1 MNRKIVFEEFKKGRT
16 CVFHNE
22 VIARNY
28 AIEYAYEYGVIEA
41 DRAISYDT
49 FKEYFLPNHDD
60 LTQVNNQIREFFIID
75 FLENNQL
82 KYLISND
89 YPESIGRFTSYLINI
104 LKQLK
109 SAVESDIFETL
120 EDDFKDDVILLY
132 NKYSEFLDQ
141 NNLFE
146 PSFEDPSLEFAPK
159 DILQKEYSIIA
170 CDTKAGCKNF
180 LNKLKNPP
188 FIHTIN
194 IEELDENDTSYQDNS
209 KLISFNNTDEL
220 QNTLF
225 REVKKLLDGK
235 ILSRDIAITLCS
247 FDKDIQDIELGA
259 KRFGIPISK
268 AKGYSLNKYPGGKY
282 LIYLSN
288 LYDNNF
294 ALDDMKGF
302 FLERSFPFENMSF
315 NRELIRYAIDA
326 NIDHGSN
333 KFEADYWITRL
344 KNNRKLFD
352 FYKRFKNLVIKLNTC
367 ETISDLQIA
376 LHSLENLLLK
386 KDQGWISTKGEKSY
400 RYAIDKLD
408 SINTAMK
415 ICKLSKTKQ
424 LFKLYI
430 RLLENENYVEQGNRD
445 GIRVFEYPLS
455 ASLDIPYHFVVDINS
470 KSCEIVDKPLS
481 LLPPTV
487 EDQELREEEDLTTA
501 VIKDYCY
508 NSGTTYF
515 LYSDTTYEGA
525 QIAPPFFMERNS
537 IIKSPFKLDYKPYI
551 DEIDLWA
558 SQNIDV
564 KLTYYQSQTLKRAQS
579 TVLSFN
585 NEGYVNNPIEEE
597 VNSLLL
603 DKIKRDGLLN
613 FSATSINLFN
623 KCPYAFALKYLFNID
638 RNDYNVVSYAPN
650 EIGTIIHK
658 VFQEFFEKVM
668 KEDKQ
673 FYSSNKDKYILWLD
687 EIKQNRLNDYFKSE
701 KSPPISTQIYILD
714 KYKNF
719 ATEFIEMEI
728 KKFNTCRSD
737 EMEETYISNEQLIIN
752 DKPYFYSLNGK
763 IDRVV
768 NLGEGD
774 FAIVDYKTGNPPIGS
789 TWYKKAYQERR
800 EDFPDYQF
808 PCYKKLLE
816 KKGANVVN
824 ACYYGV
830 GKGSYFDMWNEGYP
844 SELEQIDWTF
854 DLVMK
859 DMIMQIL
866 NGEFM
871 TTPSDTNCQNCNYR
885 QVCRKR
891 YSTK

>member
-1 MNRKIVFEEFKKGRT
+1 MNRKIVFEELKKGRT

-28 AIEYAYEYGVIEA
+28 AIEYAYEYDVIEA

-60 LTQVNNQIREFFIID
+60 LTQVNNQIREFFITD

-82 KYLISND
+82 KYLISNE

-109 SAVESDIFETL
+109 SAVESDVFETL
-120 EDDFKDDVILLY
+120 EEDFKDDVILLY
-132 NKYSEFLDQ
+132 NKYSEFLKQ

-146 PSFEDPSLEFAPK
+146 PSFEDPSIDFAPK
-159 DILQKEYSIIA
+159 EILQKEYSIIA
-170 CDTKAGCKNF
+170 CDTKAGCKKF
-180 LNKLKNPP
+180 LNKLNNPQ

-194 IEELDENDTSYQDNS
+194 IEELDENDSSYQNNS
-209 KLISFNNTDEL
+209 KLIAFNNTDEL

-268 AKGYSLNKYPGGKY
+268 AKGYSLSKYPGGKY

-302 FLERSFPFENMSF
+302 FLERAFPFEDMSF

-376 LHSLENLLLK
+376 LHRLENLILK

-408 SINTAMK
+408 SINSAMK
-415 ICKLSKTKQ
+415 ICKLNKTKQ
-424 LFKLYI
+424 LYKLYI

-445 GIRVFEYPLS
+445 GIRIFEYPLS
-455 ASLDIPYHFVVDINS
+455 ASLDIPYHFVVDINN
-470 KSCEIVDKPLS
+470 KSSEIIDKPLS

-487 EDQELREEEDLTTA
+487 EDQVLREEEDLTTS
-501 VIKDYCY
+501 VIKDYCF
-508 NSGTTYF
+508 NSGITYF
-515 LYSDTTYEGA
+515 LYSDTTYDGA

-537 IIKSPFKLDYKPYI
+537 IIPSPFKLDYKPYI
-551 DEIDLWA
+551 DEIDLWS
-558 SQNIDV
+558 SQKVDA
-564 KLTYYQSQTLKRAQS
+564 KLTYFQSITLKRAL
-579 TVLSFN
+579 TNVLSFT
-585 NEGYVNNPIEEE
+585 NEGYVNRKIEEE
-597 VNSLLL
+597 VNSFLL
-603 DKIKRDGLLN
+603 DKIKREGLLS
-613 FSATSINLFN
+613 FSATSINLFK
-623 KCPYAFALKYLFNID
+623 KCPYAFALKYLFSID
-638 RNDYNVVSYAPN
+638 RKDYNVVSYAPN

-673 FYSSNKDKYILWLD
+673 FYSSNKEKYIIWLD
-687 EIKQNRLNDYFKSE
+687 DIKENRLKEYFESE

-719 ATEFIEMEI
+719 STEFIDMEI
-728 KKFNTCRSD
+728 KKFNTCRSE
-737 EMEETYISNEQLIIN
+737 EMEETYISNEQILIN
-752 DKPYFYSLNGK
+752 DQPYFYSLNGK

-789 TWYKKAYQERR
+789 TWYKKAYEDKR

-816 KKGANVVN
+816 KKGANVVT

-830 GKGSYFDMWNEGYP
+830 GKGSYFDMWQEGYP
-844 SELEQIDWTF
+844 SDLKQIDITF
-854 DLVMK
+854 DLIMK
-859 DMIMQIL
+859 DMIIQIL